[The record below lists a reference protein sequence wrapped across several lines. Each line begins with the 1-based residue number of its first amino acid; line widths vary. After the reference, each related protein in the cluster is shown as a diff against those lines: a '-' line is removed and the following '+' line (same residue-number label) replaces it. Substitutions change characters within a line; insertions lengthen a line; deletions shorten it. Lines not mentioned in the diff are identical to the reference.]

1 MKKKMDLLY
10 FFGIILFSF
19 GVISISY
26 SIIALVFR
34 ISIGFTG
41 SIMYVKDIGFDL
53 IFLLLGFLIIRQV
66 KIPSPP
72 KHRLNG

>member
-1 MKKKMDLLY
+1 MKKKIDLLY

-19 GVISISY
+19 GIISISY
-26 SIIALVFR
+26 SITALVFR
-34 ISIGFTG
+34 VSVGFTV

-66 KIPSPP
+66 KFPNPP

>member
-1 MKKKMDLLY
+1 MKKKTDLTY

-19 GVISISY
+19 GIISISY
-26 SIIALVFR
+26 SVSALVFR

-53 IFLLLGFLIIRQV
+53 VFLLLGFLIIRKV
-66 KIPSPP
+66 KIPNPP
-72 KHRLNG
+72 KHRLNE